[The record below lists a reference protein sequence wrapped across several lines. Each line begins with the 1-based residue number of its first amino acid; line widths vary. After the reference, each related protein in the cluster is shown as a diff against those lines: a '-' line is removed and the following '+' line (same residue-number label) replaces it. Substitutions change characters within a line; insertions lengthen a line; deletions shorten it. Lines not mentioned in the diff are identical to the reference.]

1 MQALQTD
8 FTRHAKMSQ
17 KKQFTILLSKSEK
30 VFEVSAKKY
39 SFLDVSQRTIVE
51 GFYKPDDLWQT
62 INPFDYPQHDA
73 KSPAVVPRMGCKSL
87 SAASKTL
94 CIHHSS
100 CLFPS
105 NWQHWS
111 WLVRQC
117 WHAASATL
125 GLAQNTEGEWLSNRA
140 AGQLMGR
147 MEFEYYLPHP
157 WGLPELINLIHHFI
171 ETAT

>member
-1 MQALQTD
+1 
-8 FTRHAKMSQ
+8 MSQ

-39 SFLDVSQRTIVE
+39 SFQELSQRTIVE
-51 GFYKPDDLWQT
+51 GFYKPDDLLWQT

-105 NWQHWS
+105 NWQHME
-111 WLVRQC
+111 LAG
-117 WHAASATL
+117 AAMLACCICNSGLGTKHWRWVTEQQSSRSADGTNGIWILPPPPL
-125 GLAQNTEGEWLSNRA
+125 GLTRA
-140 AGQLMGR
+140 DKP
-147 MEFEYYLPHP
+147 YLT
-157 WGLPELINLIHHFI
+157 LYRDSYII
-171 ETAT
+171 